1 MTAFDLYF
9 WPLAA
14 IGLAAGIAAGTIGF
28 RGERRRRIRALAFGA
43 AAALTLTLAWD
54 WPLGAANRFA
64 AAVEAEARY
73 VLDDW
78 EMPRVAAR
86 LQREPLTRR
95 LELSGPADA
104 FQRGELVRLMSLV
117 PGVRRASWTKDRGL
131 PLIVEGAGAA
141 LLGFL
146 LGLLL
151 AYLVELRRRHNAQW
165 NW

>member
-1 MTAFDLYF
+1 MTAFETYF
-9 WPLAA
+9 WPLVA
-14 IGLAAGIAAGTIGF
+14 IGLAAGIAAGSIGF
-28 RGERRRRIRALAFGA
+28 RRDRRGRQRALTVGA
-43 AAALTLTLAWD
+43 AAALAMTLAWD

-64 AAVEAEARY
+64 ATVETEARF

-78 EMPRVAAR
+78 EMPQVAAR
-86 LQREPLTRR
+86 LQRAPLTRR
-95 LELSGPADA
+95 LELSGPADS
-104 FQRGELVRLMSLV
+104 FQRGGLARLMGLI
-117 PGVRRASWTKDRGL
+117 PGVGSASWSKDRAL
-131 PLIVEGAGAA
+131 PLIVEGASAA